1 MDDSQAVDATHVPV
15 PAGPRD
21 PEARLALIESQMVEL
36 RRENEALR
44 AVLAQ
49 LEAKAES
56 MGTPIASGAAEGNA
70 GANPDEEPLRAEAP
84 DRPATWSRR
93 TLLLGGVG
101 AAAGAL
107 HVTATATPATAAA
120 GDALL
125 LGRNNSSGATGT
137 NVTSTSAS
145 YTFQA
150 SSAVADAAALKGTND
165 NGLGVI
171 GASVEGTGVAGS
183 SDRGYGVIG
192 GSRTGAGCYGF
203 SFSGTGAAF
212 VSSSGPAVSLLAG
225 NVGSLPSAR
234 NWSAGDIV
242 ATSNA
247 HYWLCVQSGNPGKW
261 RLLGSPNSA
270 GAYVPLT
277 PTRVYD
283 SRLPQPDAGR
293 VLQAGTE
300 RTFGIGQSRDITT
313 GAVTGQLLPAG
324 TRGVAVN
331 VTITGT
337 TGSGFLALTPGVAGN
352 FSASA
357 INWSAPS
364 QTIANGLNLTADALL
379 QLKAWVR
386 GGNTHLIVDVM
397 GYFSQI

>member
-1 MDDSQAVDATHVPV
+1 MDDFQAVDAANVAI
-15 PAGPRD
+15 PAGRRD

-36 RRENEALR
+36 RRENESLR

-56 MGTPIASGAAEGNA
+56 VGAPAASTAAEDNA
-70 GANPDEEPLRAEAP
+70 GTNPDEDLFSAEAP
-84 DRPATWSRR
+84 DRPAAWSRR
-93 TLLLGGVG
+93 ALLLGGVG
-101 AAAGAL
+101 AAAGVLQVA
-107 HVTATATPATAAA
+107 ATATPATAAA

-125 LGRNNSSGATGT
+125 LGRNNTSGVSGT
-137 NVTSTSAS
+137 NVTSTNAS

-150 SSAVADAAALKGTND
+150 SSAVADAAALKGSND

-171 GASVEGTGVAGS
+171 GASVQGTGVMGS
-183 SDRGYGVIG
+183 SDSGEGVIA
-192 GSRTGAGCYGF
+192 GSRTGPGFYGF
-203 SFSGTGAAF
+203 SFSGAGAAF
-212 VSSSGPAVSLLAG
+212 VSSSGPTVSLLAG

-293 VLQAGTE
+293 ILQAGTE

-337 TGSGFLALTPGVAGN
+337 TGSGFVALTPGVAGS

-386 GGNTHLIVDVM
+386 GGDTHLIVDVM
-397 GYFSQI
+397 GYFAQI